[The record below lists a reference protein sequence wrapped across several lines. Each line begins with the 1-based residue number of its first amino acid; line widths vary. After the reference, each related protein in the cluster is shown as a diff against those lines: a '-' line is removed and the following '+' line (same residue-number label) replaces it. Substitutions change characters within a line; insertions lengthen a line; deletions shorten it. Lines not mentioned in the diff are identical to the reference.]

1 MASLLKHQTR
11 FILSHLSH
19 LSHTCNNVTSI
30 LCCRASSHVYP
41 SRVKIVEVGARDGL
55 QIEKRHVHYRDKI
68 KLINMLADAGL
79 PVIEVTSFANPK
91 LIPQM
96 ADSQA
101 VLTGID
107 MREGISYPVL
117 VMDEKGLQRA
127 ISYGARDIAVFSTAS
142 DPFAIRNVNKTAD
155 KALERTQEIVQQAL
169 ANNLTVRGYISC
181 VLGCPYAGSIDPGDV
196 TLIAKRLVDM
206 GCYEISL
213 GDTIG
218 VGTPGS
224 MRRLLNSVLTEIPAS
239 KIAVHCHDTYG
250 QSLANILTAL
260 EMDVTTVDSSISG
273 LGGCPFAEG
282 ATGNAATEDVVYML
296 HGMGIETGVDMDKLL
311 EAGAFIDGVL
321 GRKSCSRA
329 ANAIRARK
337 TFEKSAFIQQQPKI
351 AGQNS

>member
-1 MASLLKHQTR
+1 MAGLLKHQTR
-11 FILSHLSH
+11 FILSHFSQ
-19 LSHTCNNVTSI
+19 TCNHVASI
-30 LCCRASSHVYP
+30 LCCRASSHAFP

-55 QIEKRHVHYRDKI
+55 QIEKRSVTSRDKI
-68 KLINMLADAGL
+68 QLINMLSDAGL

-91 LIPQM
+91 LVPQM
-96 ADSQA
+96 ADAQN
-101 VLTGID
+101 VLRGID
-107 MREGISYPVL
+107 KRQGITYPVL
-117 VMDEKGLQRA
+117 VMDDKGLQRA
-127 ISYGARDIAVFSTAS
+127 ISCGATEIAVFSSAS
-142 DPFAIRNVNKTAD
+142 DPFAIRNVNKTAE
-155 KALERTQEIVQQAL
+155 KALEKTHEIVKEAL

-181 VLGCPYAGSIDPGDV
+181 VLGCPYAGPVDPGDV
-196 TLIAKRLVDM
+196 AHIAKRLVDM

-224 MRRLLNSVLTEIPAS
+224 MRKLLDSVLSVIPAS
-239 KIAVHCHDTYG
+239 KVAVHCHDTYG

-260 EMDVTTVDSSISG
+260 EMNVATVDSSISG

-329 ANAIRARK
+329 ANAIRARQR
-337 TFEKSAFIQQQPKI
+337 FEKGYPVQQQPHI
-351 AGQNS
+351 AGQAS